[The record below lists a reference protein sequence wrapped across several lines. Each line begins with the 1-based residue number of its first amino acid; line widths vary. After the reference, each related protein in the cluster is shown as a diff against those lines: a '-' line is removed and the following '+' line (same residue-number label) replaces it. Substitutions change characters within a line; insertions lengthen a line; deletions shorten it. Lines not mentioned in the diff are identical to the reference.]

1 MDIPQIRHTYNRLAN
16 KYDLFDKPFELFIIS
31 SLRRKLLSQ
40 ARGRVLEIAIG
51 TGANLHHYPP
61 DMEVVGIDVSEG
73 MLQQARCKNPKRSP
87 TVSLAQMDSQFLAFS
102 DNIFDTV
109 VCSLALCTVPNPV
122 KSLKQMTRVL
132 RPGGKILLL
141 EHIKSSNRLIAW
153 IQEKTSPRQEKRM
166 GCSFVKRTPEAV
178 NEAGLVTESLA
189 RSLFGVMVSI
199 VARPE

>member
-1 MDIPQIRHTYNRLAN
+1 MDVPQIRHTYNRLAS
-16 KYDLFDKPFELFIIS
+16 KYDLFEKPFELFIIR

-51 TGANLHHYPP
+51 TGANLPHYPP

-73 MLQQARCKNPKRSP
+73 MLQQAQRKKLKRNP
-87 TVSLAQMDSQFLAFS
+87 TVSLAQMDSQFLALA

-109 VCSLALCTVPNPV
+109 VCSMALCTVPNPV
-122 KSLKQMTRVL
+122 ESLKQMTRVL

-141 EHIKSSNRLIAW
+141 EHIRSSSRLIAW

-166 GCSFVKRTPEAV
+166 GCSFIRRTPEAV

-189 RSLFGVMVSI
+189 RSWFGVMVSI